1 MEKIRIHTGR
11 IQNKYG
17 VDVASLID
25 DPVDPMYNMDEV
37 KEQLMKSLDYTPNED
52 DDSEYPGLYDGEV
65 GSYFDY
71 DGYIDVNIPQ
81 SIVDRIRAE
90 K

>member
-11 IQNKYG
+11 IENHYG
-17 VDVASLID
+17 VTVASIID
-25 DPVDPMYNMDEV
+25 DPVNPMYDMDEV
-37 KEQLMKSLDYTPNED
+37 IAKLMESLDYTPNKD
-52 DDSEYPGLYDGEV
+52 NASAYPGFWDGEV

-81 SIVDRIRAE
+81 RIIDRIRAE